1 MTGRHSVRMK
11 TKSEGQNMAN
21 NSEFQKL
28 MRRARWDRLFGALI
42 VLVLL
47 IILLTCI
54 FKSCG
59 KDAAETGGDTST
71 IAPVETEPT
80 TEPAKVDN
88 SMAVF
93 LSPSTQEDNVYK
105 CDDTVTE
112 ASAMFDLTRSV
123 KALLEADGYTVYVCE
138 EDDNVKAK
146 VTKGNELKC
155 GAYVALHSNAG
166 GESGS
171 DEGTE
176 CYYNSAVPG
185 SRELAENVYNR
196 VAELTPTEDRGLK
209 DETQRELYEI
219 LNNQN
224 PCCLLEVEFHD
235 TETHSQWILD
245 NKEEIAKSIKDGIV
259 AFLNASAPAE
269 TRNEDD
275 LPTDS
280 TTDDSVADD
289 GAVDDSIAE

>member
-1 MTGRHSVRMK
+1 
-11 TKSEGQNMAN
+11 MAN
-21 NSEFQKL
+21 NSELQKL
-28 MRRARWDRLFGALI
+28 MQRARWDRLFGALI

-59 KDAAETGGDTST
+59 KDTAETGGDVST
-71 IAPVETEPT
+71 ITPVETEPP
-80 TEPAKVDN
+80 TEPVKTDN

-93 LSPSTQEDNVYK
+93 LSPSTQEDNVYA

-112 ASAMFDLTRSV
+112 ESAMFDLTRSV

-138 EDDNVKAK
+138 EDDNVKTK

-185 SRELAENVYNR
+185 SRALAENVYNR

-235 TETHSQWILD
+235 TEEHSQWILD
-245 NKEEIAKSIKDGIV
+245 NKEELAKSIKDGII
-259 AFLNASAPAE
+259 AFLNASVPEEA
-269 TRNEDD
+269 TRDEDA
-275 LPTDS
+275 LPPDNA
-280 TTDDSVADD
+280 DDSVA
-289 GAVDDSIAE
+289 E

>member
-1 MTGRHSVRMK
+1 
-11 TKSEGQNMAN
+11 MAN

-28 MRRARWDRLFGALI
+28 MRRARWDRLLGALI

-47 IILLTCI
+47 IFLLTFV

-59 KDAAETGGDTST
+59 KNAEETGGDVSSIT
-71 IAPVETEPT
+71 PVETTPP
-80 TEPAKVDN
+80 TEPVKTDN

-93 LSPSTQEDNVYK
+93 LSPSTQEDNVYA
-105 CDDTVTE
+105 CDSTVTE
-112 ASAMFDLTRSV
+112 ESAMFDLTQSV

-166 GESGS
+166 GDSGS

-235 TETHSQWILD
+235 TEAHSQWILD
-245 NKEEIAKSIKDGIV
+245 NKENLAKSIKDGIV

-269 TRNEDD
+269 TPSETVKDEDA
-275 LPTDS
+275 LPPDS
-280 TTDDSVADD
+280 IPDGDDSA
-289 GAVDDSIAE
+289 AV